1 MGYKLVARI
10 RDDKTAVGY
19 IIQDTRSKT
28 YEILQVVDTNILAA
42 HGEIENAYLNKQTN
56 TLSGIGTDLRKLKNI
71 SESKADDIIKGKKTK
86 SRKAKAE
93 TDIQKPFDKYK
104 NHTRLYNILIQMD
117 GFYSGLTESD
127 IMQSNIGLREALG
140 HSTVMRKDYQYPD
153 IPNMAVKALLKV
165 IRYNLN
171 GVGSYIKPIKDFDI
185 VDYYVQDFAM
195 KFLIYIDIKFN
206 NAKGL
211 KNTTKDLK

>member
-10 RDDKTAVGY
+10 RDDKVAVGY

-42 HGEIENAYLNKQTN
+42 HGEIENAYLN
-56 TLSGIGTDLRKLKNI
+56 LRKLKNI
-71 SESKADDIIKGKKTK
+71 SESKADDIIKGKKPK
-86 SRKAKAE
+86 SRKAKAQ

-117 GFYSGLTESD
+117 GFYSRLTESD

-140 HSTVMRKDYQYPD
+140 HSKVMRNDYQYPD
-153 IPNMAVKALLKV
+153 IPNIVVKDLLKV

-171 GVGSYIKPIKDFDI
+171 GVGSYVKPIKDFDI
-185 VDYYVQDFAM
+185 VDYYVQDFAL